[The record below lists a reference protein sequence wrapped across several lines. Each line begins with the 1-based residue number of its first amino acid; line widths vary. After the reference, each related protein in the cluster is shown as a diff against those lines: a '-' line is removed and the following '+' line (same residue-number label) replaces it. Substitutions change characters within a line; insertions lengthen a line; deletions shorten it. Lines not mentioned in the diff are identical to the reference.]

1 MNLFD
6 LYAKIA
12 LDTSDYDDNVKSA
25 AKIGENLA
33 SKLGS
38 GLATA
43 GKLAAGGVALVG
55 GAATAAISGMVALEG
70 ATEEFRIAQGKLNTA
85 FEAAG
90 YSVETASTAYNAFY
104 GILGDTD
111 TATEASQLLAKLALN
126 AEDMGTWTNI
136 AAGVWGTFG
145 DSLPI
150 EGLIES
156 ANETAKVGQV
166 TGSLADALNWA
177 GISEDAFNEQLTAAG
192 SEAERNQ
199 LIMNTLSS
207 TYDAATDAF
216 YRNNEALVASR
227 EAQAQLDASLAEL
240 GGSISTIKNGL
251 MSEFMPA
258 ISQVATGLAGMLS
271 GDESG
276 SEQFTQG
283 IEQMV
288 SGLSEKLPQFLEF
301 GAQILVTVA
310 NGIVSSL
317 PSLVEKL
324 PEIILTIINTL
335 LPLLPQLL
343 QVGLQ
348 AIITLANGIAQSL
361 PELVPQIVDVILQ
374 IVNVLTDPN
383 NLSML
388 VDAAI
393 AIVVG
398 LTEGIINALPA
409 LIERAP
415 EIIMNLVTALVENVP
430 KLLEAAQQIV
440 ISLVQGIIMNL
451 PQIYQSAYEI
461 IGSLIS
467 GLISM
472 FGNLYST
479 SVDMVKNIW
488 NAVTSIKW
496 VDLGKNIIGGIIN
509 GVKSMIGSAISA
521 VAGVAGS
528 MFEAVTGFFD
538 INSPSRL
545 TRDKVGKNIVLGMV
559 AGIEDEE
566 GAAVNAM
573 TSLSRKVAG
582 VNMDFGIIGNANY
595 SYSGRSNGVVQTGGT
610 VVNQYIQ
617 AVPMTPAE
625 LARQSVDAFDR
636 LRWA

>member
-1 MNLFD
+1 M
-6 LYAKIA
+6 
-12 LDTSDYDDNVKSA
+12 
-25 AKIGENLA
+25 
-33 SKLGS
+33 
-38 GLATA
+38 
-43 GKLAAGGVALVG
+43 
-55 GAATAAISGMVALEG
+55 EG

-90 YSVETASTAYNAFY
+90 YGAETATTAYNAFY

-111 TATEASQLLAKLALN
+111 TATEASQLLAKLALS
-126 AEDMGTWTNI
+126 AEDMSTWTDI

-166 TGSLADALNWA
+166 TGTLADALNWA
-177 GISEDAFNEQLTAAG
+177 GISEDAFNEQLAAAG

-199 LIMNTLSS
+199 LIMNTLSG
-207 TYDAATDAF
+207 TYDEATDAF

-227 EAQAQLDASLAEL
+227 EAQSQLDAALAEL
-240 GGSISTIKNGL
+240 GRSVSTIKSGL
-251 MSEFMPA
+251 LSEFLPA
-258 ISQVATGLAGMLS
+258 ISQVAEGLAGMLS
-271 GDESG
+271 GDEAG
-276 SEQFTQG
+276 SEQFVQG

-301 GAQILVTVA
+301 GAQILITIA
-310 NGIVSSL
+310 NGIVNSL

-361 PELVPQIVDVILQ
+361 PELLPQIVDVILQ
-374 IVNVLTDPN
+374 IVDVLTDPN

-388 VDAAI
+388 IDAAI
-393 AIVVG
+393 AIVIG
-398 LTEGIINALPA
+398 LTEGIINSLPE

-415 EIIMNLVTALVENVP
+415 EIIENLVQALIENVP
-430 KLLEAAQQIV
+430 KLLDAAQQII
-440 ISLVQGIIMNL
+440 ISLVQGIILNL

-461 IGSLIS
+461 IGSLVK
-467 GLISM
+467 GLASM
-472 FGNLYST
+472 FGNIFT
-479 SVDMVKNIW
+479 AGIDMAKKLW
-488 NAVTSIKW
+488 NAVTSIDW
-496 VDLGKNIIGGIIN
+496 LDLGKNIILGIIN
-509 GVKSMIGSAISA
+509 GIGSMVGAAVSAIGN
-521 VAGVAGS
+521 VAS
-528 MFEAVTGFFD
+528 SIFDAVTGFFG
-538 INSPSRL
+538 IQSPSKL
-545 TRDKVGKNIVLGMV
+545 FRDMVGKNIVLGMV
-559 AGIEDEE
+559 GGIEDEE
-566 GAAVNAM
+566 NTAINAM

-582 VNMDFGIIGNANY
+582 VNMDFGITGNANY
-595 SYSGRSNGVVQTGGT
+595 GYSGRMNGINQANGT
-610 VVNQYIQ
+610 IINQYIQ

-625 LARQSVDAFDR
+625 LARQSRDAFDR